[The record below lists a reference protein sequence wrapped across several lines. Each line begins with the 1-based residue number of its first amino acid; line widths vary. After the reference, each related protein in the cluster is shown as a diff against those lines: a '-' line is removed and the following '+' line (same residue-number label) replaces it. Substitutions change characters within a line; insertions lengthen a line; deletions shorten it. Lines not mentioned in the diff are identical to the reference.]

1 MSESIR
7 EACGIFALAG
17 NEEASH
23 HTYLGLYALQHRGQ
37 ESAGIV
43 TAEGEDPH
51 SHIGM
56 GLVADVFDEDTLDK
70 LRGDRAIGHV
80 RYSTTGSSDLINAQ
94 PILCEYRRGWV
105 AVAHNGNLINTMDL
119 RSELESKGSIFRT
132 TTDSEILIHL
142 LARSQHADFLKA
154 LEESLLRLRGAFSM
168 VIMNDQYLI
177 GLRDPL
183 GIRPLSLG
191 KLKDAYIFC
200 SETSALDIIGAEYV
214 RTVEPGE
221 MVIVSKDRIESRF
234 YATRERHAQCVFE
247 LVYFARP
254 DSYVFGQEVHPARE
268 NLGRIL
274 YQECPTTADAVVPIP
289 DSSVCSAIGYA
300 LESGIPMQQGIIR
313 SHYIGRTF
321 IEPSQ
326 SIRDFGVKLK
336 FNPVRSVLEGK
347 RIIVVDD
354 SIVRGTTMRK
364 IVKMLRKAGAK
375 EIHLRIAS
383 PVWVEPCFYGIDTP
397 HRGKLIGATHSLE
410 EIQKHLRVDSLHYL
424 SVEGLLKAVG
434 GDSKK
439 FCNACF
445 SGRYPIKWDEE
456 TSTHQKTIQE
466 EREKEEE
473 KFVQGEE
480 KLVRVDFENVESITS
495 KGS

>member
-1 MSESIR
+1 MSESIH
-7 EACGIFALAG
+7 EACGVFAISG

-43 TAEGEDPH
+43 TAEGEQPRA
-51 SHIGM
+51 HIGM
-56 GLVADVFDEDTLDK
+56 GLVADVFDESTMEK
-70 LRGDRAIGHV
+70 LKGDRAIGHV
-80 RYSTTGSSDLINAQ
+80 RYSTTGSSDLVNAQ

-105 AVAHNGNLINTMDL
+105 AVAHNGNLINTMSLRCDL
-119 RSELESKGSIFRT
+119 EAKGSIFRT

-142 LARSQHADFLKA
+142 LARSPHTDFLKA
-154 LEESLLRLRGAFSM
+154 LEDSLLQLRGAYSM
-168 VIMNDQYLI
+168 VIMNDQYVI

-200 SETSALDIIGAEYV
+200 SETNALEIIGAEYI

-221 MVIVSKDRIESRF
+221 MVIISKDRIESRF
-234 YATRERHAQCVFE
+234 FAVSPKKAQCVFE

-254 DSYVFGQEVHPARE
+254 DSHVFGQEVHPARE
-268 NLGRIL
+268 NLGRVL
-274 YQECPTTADAVVPIP
+274 YRECPTEADAVIPIP
-289 DSSVCSAIGYA
+289 DSSVCSALGYA
-300 LESGIPMQQGIIR
+300 LESGIALQQGIIR

-326 SIRDFGVKLK
+326 SIRDFGAKIK
-336 FNPVRSVLEGK
+336 YSPVRAVLNGK

-364 IVKMLRKAGAK
+364 IVKMLRKAGAA

-383 PVWVEPCFYGIDTP
+383 PVWIEPCFYGIDTP
-397 HRGKLIGATHSLE
+397 HRNKLIGATHNLE
-410 EIQKHLRVDSLHYL
+410 EIKKHLRVDSLYYL
-424 SVEGLLKAVG
+424 SIEGLLKAVG
-434 GDSKK
+434 GTHEK
-439 FCNACF
+439 FCTACF
-445 SGRYPIKWDEE
+445 SGNYPLQWNGHVGAEADKKIVDA
-456 TSTHQKTIQE
+456 
-466 EREKEEE
+466 EK
-473 KFVQGEE
+473 
-480 KLVRVDFENVESITS
+480 KLVRVDLEPVEGVLSEY
-495 KGS
+495 